1 MIVSDENRAAVREF
15 IRILVDLK
23 IDESAVKFIVSALQT
38 LEQMDEMVAFIKAY
52 SLVNQLLFTG
62 INIGLDEMVAFI
74 KANIDASEEELVD
87 KAIGIARQS
96 A

>member
-1 MIVSDENRAAVREF
+1 MIVSDENRAAGREF

-38 LEQMDEMVAFIKAY
+38 LEQMDEMVAFIKA
-52 SLVNQLLFTG
+52 
-62 INIGLDEMVAFI
+62 
-74 KANIDASEEELVD
+74 NIDASEEELVD

>member
-38 LEQMDEMVAFIKAY
+38 LEQMDEMVAFIKA
-52 SLVNQLLFTG
+52 
-62 INIGLDEMVAFI
+62 
-74 KANIDASEEELVD
+74 NIDASEEELVD

>member
-1 MIVSDENRAAVREF
+1 MKRTMRWRAMIVSDENRAAVREF

-38 LEQMDEMVAFIKAY
+38 LEQMDEMVAFIKA
-52 SLVNQLLFTG
+52 
-62 INIGLDEMVAFI
+62 
-74 KANIDASEEELVD
+74 NIDASEEELVD